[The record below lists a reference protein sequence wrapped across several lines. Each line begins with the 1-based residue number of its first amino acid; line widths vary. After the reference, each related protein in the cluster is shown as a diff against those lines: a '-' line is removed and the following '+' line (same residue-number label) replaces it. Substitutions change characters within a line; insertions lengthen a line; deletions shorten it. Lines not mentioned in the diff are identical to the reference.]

1 MVNDDLHHKTGRVVV
16 VGSYNADLTT
26 YVPRLPRP
34 GESVVGDRFVI
45 GAGGKGSNQAI
56 AAARLGAEVA
66 FVGRVGRDSFG
77 ATALEWWNR
86 EGINT
91 QHIGQDDEHPT
102 GVAPIIVDQSGENMI
117 VVALGANLAVSKSDV
132 DAATETIAAAN
143 VLITQLE
150 ISHAVAAYALKVAK
164 SHGVTTI
171 LNPAPAS
178 KLTSEMLMAADYIT
192 PNETELE
199 VLSGMEIKDKSV
211 ESAARTLL
219 TRPDQTVI
227 VTLGKQG
234 ALWVT
239 MESAG
244 QIPAYLV
251 TAVDTTG
258 AGDAF
263 NAGLAAGLAERL
275 NIGDALKMANATA
288 ALCVTKSGTAASMP
302 TRSEVEHFLRAQTQ

>member
-1 MVNDDLHHKTGRVVV
+1 MGNDDVHHKIGRVVV

-34 GESVVGDRFVI
+34 GESVVGERFVI

-66 FVGRVGRDSFG
+66 FVGRVGCDSFG

-91 QHIGQDDEHPT
+91 QHIGQDDAHPT

-132 DAATETIAAAN
+132 DAAAETIAAAN

-150 ISHAVAAYALKVAK
+150 INHDVAAYALEVAK
-164 SHGVTTI
+164 SHGVRTI

-178 KLTSEMLMAADYIT
+178 KLSPEMLMAADYIT

-199 VLSGMEIKDKSV
+199 ILSGLEIKDKSV
-211 ESAARTLL
+211 ENAARTLL

-234 ALWVT
+234 AMWVT

-263 NAGLAAGLAERL
+263 NAGLATGLAEEMS
-275 NIGDALKMANATA
+275 IGDALKMANATA
-288 ALCVTKSGTAASMP
+288 ALCVTKPGTAASMP
-302 TRSEVEHFLRAQTQ
+302 TRTEVNNFLRTQTP